1 MKRLLVSIVIA
12 TLLTAALLA
21 CLNGAPVVRAQGGDT
36 PTFIDVQ
43 LVSMSDD
50 CKDYCDP
57 DGCSGSCSFDPYV
70 SGPAGGVS
78 WSGNT
83 GWPHHSPDIRYRTQI
98 SSDTAIESISFW
110 LYNDSGDPDAPL
122 RKESGWPPGS
132 WGLPFAWP
140 FGLGCSDLE
149 IAPDRSY
156 VVYSNTCEPITF
168 LQSETET
175 HLDKDVL
182 SDFEYFEFSF
192 DWEIRSV
199 NGQAVDVPTDCVPI
213 EDVTLHGPATATVGT
228 PVWFE
233 SELTPVSP
241 TRPVSWTFDVT
252 YGPDGQQVKT
262 VSGRSSGR
270 VQATWYNT
278 GTKTITV
285 TASNCEGYGYAT
297 DSTTITLD
305 HKYQWTPP
313 FSVTVPAEPVLDCTH
328 CPAPNWGFWQIG
340 HWIDWLWCNLKCWF
354 EYFLEFLYWLWKM
367 LYATLSS
374 MINAFMEQFWI
385 GVNNLLLMID
395 YHGERIAVNVEAF
408 FEEIAEFARGLVF
421 EVRDWI
427 AELLTRLADW
437 IEENSD
443 ELGDSLQQYIN
454 EVRDW
459 LYDGLTEI
467 AEVLDGWGDFGSW
480 MADNT
485 RAFRDWAYEE
495 LTDLA
500 QFFQGWNNE
509 IGDFLSNATTEFRD
523 WLYDLLTELVL
534 FWDGWAEFFYTA
546 ADRVRRFR
554 DWLYDWMTELG
565 EWINATVTNAGA
577 FVADVV
583 RDYRDWLY
591 DILTWYGNFVY
602 GNITGIGE
610 YLANSVRRL
619 AKLLQILVLTWAN
632 VVSALAIFALAI
644 LDIIDLVI
652 EKAVDGLGIL
662 IYVSGLT
669 GDLVTGLRDA
679 INSSSTADI
688 YQDVPGLYYF
698 WRGMTFFEDT
708 VGSSPLAV
716 LNLVAIGIIGI
727 NLSLWTVG
735 QVGDLMEDV
744 ARL

>member
-21 CLNGAPVVRAQGGDT
+21 CLNGVGVPVVRATAAAPDAHTGGIT
-36 PTFIDVQ
+36 LTHCE
-43 LVSMSDD
+43 STSNNESDD
-50 CKDYCDP
+50 VLWDAGDM
-57 DGCSGSCSFDPYV
+57 SGS
-70 SGPAGGVS
+70 AS
-78 WSGNT
+78 WSAFSGDWSKVNARCYYEASGVYSMT
-83 GWPHHSPDIRYRTQI
+83 
-98 SSDTAIESISFW
+98 
-110 LYNDSGDPDAPL
+110 LVVSGDPPYDDW
-122 RKESGWPPGS
+122 SGATAGMLIMEDGVALDCEILDDQGLERRCTGRWGETIDGFALGNNEFRHPNGSPAHTYQWDWDLFVNADPTPP
-132 WGLPFAWP
+132 
-140 FGLGCSDLE
+140 
-149 IAPDRSY
+149 
-156 VVYSNTCEPITF
+156 
-168 LQSETET
+168 
-175 HLDKDVL
+175 
-182 SDFEYFEFSF
+182 
-192 DWEIRSV
+192 
-199 NGQAVDVPTDCVPI
+199 PTGCVPI
-213 EDVTLHGPATATVGT
+213 EDVILHGPATATVGT

-241 TRPVSWTFDVT
+241 TRPISWSFDVT

-313 FSVTVPAEPVLDCTH
+313 FSVTVPGKPILDCTH
-328 CPAPNWGFWQIG
+328 CPAPEWGFWQIG

-408 FEEIAEFARGLVF
+408 FEEIAEFARAIVF
-421 EVRDWI
+421 WYRDNIWDPFWTAI
-427 AELLTRLADW
+427 ADW
-437 IEENSD
+437 IDEN
-443 ELGDSLQQYIN
+443 GD
-454 EVRDW
+454 
-459 LYDGLTEI
+459 
-467 AEVLDGWGDFGSW
+467 
-480 MADNT
+480 
-485 RAFRDWAYEE
+485 AF
-495 LTDLA
+495 
-500 QFFQGWNNE
+500 
-509 IGDFLSNATTEFRD
+509 GDFLQMVVYDFRD
-523 WLYDLLTELVL
+523 WLTGWLDVLALFFDGAGSFFDFLSMATSEISDWSWDVLTELGDYFNSWGTGLGDFLAMAVYDIRDWL
-534 FWDGWAEFFYTA
+534 DTGVFPRWVDFFDAWADWFHMLARNTR
-546 ADRVRRFR
+546 RVRNWIFDTLTDFGATLNETVDNTTAFIADAVRDFR
-554 DWLYDWMTELG
+554 DWGHDL
-565 EWINATVTNAGA
+565 
-577 FVADVV
+577 
-583 RDYRDWLY
+583 
-591 DILTWYGNFVY
+591 LTWYGNFVY
-602 GNITGIGE
+602 GNIVAIGE
-610 YLANSVRRL
+610 FLANSVRRL
-619 AKLLQILVLTWAN
+619 AKLLEILVLTWAN

-644 LDIIDLVI
+644 LDVIDLVI

-744 ARL
+744 ARF

>member
-1 MKRLLVSIVIA
+1 MRIKRLLVSIGIGLA
-12 TLLTAALLA
+12 LTAALLA
-21 CLNGAPVVRAQGGDT
+21 CINGVGVPVVRA
-36 PTFIDVQ
+36 
-43 LVSMSDD
+43 SE
-50 CKDYCDP
+50 
-57 DGCSGSCSFDPYV
+57 
-70 SGPAGGVS
+70 A
-78 WSGNT
+78 
-83 GWPHHSPDIRYRTQI
+83 
-98 SSDTAIESISFW
+98 A
-110 LYNDSGDPDAPL
+110 
-122 RKESGWPPGS
+122 
-132 WGLPFAWP
+132 
-140 FGLGCSDLE
+140 
-149 IAPDRSY
+149 APDRQVTSTLVTFESAAFIGSY
-156 VVYSNTCEPITF
+156 KLDDASCTFDVSDHEIDLTCEGQVNSNFGTP
-168 LQSETET
+168 
-175 HLDKDVL
+175 
-182 SDFEYFEFSF
+182 
-192 DWEIRSV
+192 DWEIEVCSGEQQASV
-199 NGQAVDVPTDCVPI
+199 DSIIMSSYASGDINNDAAALPWNEWSPWCSTSGDLTQLAPAAGRERWEFSNDTADYCTICKTVEFEVDTDPDKHEQVEISLNWRLEEIDGVEIDHSPGPTGCVPI

-241 TRPVSWTFDVT
+241 TRPISWSFDVT
-252 YGPDGQQVKT
+252 YGPDQQVKT

-313 FSVTVPAEPVLDCTH
+313 FSVTVPGKPVLDCTH
-328 CPAPNWGFWQIG
+328 CPAPEWGFWQIG

-395 YHGERIAVNVEAF
+395 YHGERIAVNIEAF
-408 FEEIAEFARGLVF
+408 FEEIAEFARDLVF

-427 AELLTRLADW
+427 AELLTRLASW

-443 ELGDSLQQYIN
+443 EIGDSLQQYIN
-454 EVRDW
+454 EIRDW

-485 RAFRDWAYEE
+485 RSFRDWAYEE

-644 LDIIDLVI
+644 LDVIDLVI

-735 QVGDLMEDV
+735 QVGDLIEDV
-744 ARL
+744 ARF